1 MLRIKNKATGNKKTV
16 IQLIGVL
23 DKGRRN
29 GKDDR
34 SGTVVLIPVVLTAKV
49 IVIVI
54 IIIIVVKLIVKGSYV
69 IGYD

>member
-34 SGTVVLIPVVLTAKV
+34 GGTVVLKPVVLTAKV

-54 IIIIVVKLIVKGSYV
+54 IIVKLIVKGSYV